1 MVFGFCPIKLL
12 VHGSNRSQLRF
23 NEKVKVCRILGTVEM
38 KSLTEDVPK
47 SANFF
52 KSQFV
57 FYDNGMECLYL
68 KPGA

>member
-1 MVFGFCPIKLL
+1 MKDAETNCPFL
-12 VHGSNRSQLRF
+12 VHGSNRSQFRF

-52 KSQFV
+52 QKSIV
-57 FYDNGMECLYL
+57 FYDNEMECLYL
-68 KPGA
+68 KPDA